1 MRPLRLWQ
9 QPTQRL
15 RLRLRLLLE
24 KGGFLRLLWL
34 WLQLRQR
41 LRLRRDSILIEDK
54 CLVVLAHNVQAEF
67 LPRRRLCGGLL
78 LDAHDVEEVRLLLL
92 VVVVV
97 VVLPSPHG
105 LDVRRPNGLTQDV
118 RILLLLSLKP
128 GDVLLRERVLS
139 VVSGLE
145 LLELLVLLVLLELLE
160 LLVLLVLLELLELLV
175 LLELLELLV
184 VLELLVLLMLLELR
198 LHFLMLLLSL
208 QLLLLL
214 LNRSLPNPL
223 ASQLLMGK
231 CDEFADVQDLVDIEQ
246 VRVVCAVCGAGV
258 DSCGVGIFGG
268 FGGFAGFAGAGG
280 AARVRLFL
288 GAEAEVA
295 VVGLRLDIG
304 RVEVSVGKRRKEKSG
319 LGSSNQ

>member
-1 MRPLRLWQ
+1 MLFYVLRLEKGGFLRPLRLWQ

-92 VVVVV
+92 LVVVV

-145 LLELLVLLVLLELLE
+145 LLELLVLLVLLELL
-160 LLVLLVLLELLELLV
+160 VV
-175 LLELLELLV
+175 LV

-246 VRVVCAVCGAGV
+246 VLVVCAFCGAGV

-288 GAEAEVA
+288 GAEGEVA